1 MREAMPTNNATHIKD
16 AFEQPQW
23 YLQRTAF
30 NITVRAET
38 VAEFLNDIPRCNSIL
53 DIGCGDGSLSL
64 RLLNSNSHV
73 TFLDQ
78 SQTMLNIVRSRVP
91 GEFSSQISTL
101 NTGFMEARMEP
112 ESFDLII
119 CVGVLAYIQLQDRR
133 DFISKIKNL
142 LKPGGSLILECTDG
156 PHIISRI
163 GRGYTRL
170 AKIFKPSKMR
180 TIVGASAAVLAVCRE
195 LKFELHGSYRYS
207 MPLPV
212 VSTWMS
218 QKGRYKSI
226 RRIYGTAKT
235 NRLAWL
241 GNECLYYF
249 KLPGK

>member
-1 MREAMPTNNATHIKD
+1 MPTNNATHIKD

-30 NITVRAET
+30 NIIVRAET

-64 RLLNSNSHV
+64 RLLNSNSRV

-119 CVGVLAYIQLQDRR
+119 CGWCA
-133 DFISKIKNL
+133 
-142 LKPGGSLILECTDG
+142 SLYSASGIAAIL
-156 PHIISRI
+156 
-163 GRGYTRL
+163 
-170 AKIFKPSKMR
+170 
-180 TIVGASAAVLAVCRE
+180 
-195 LKFELHGSYRYS
+195 
-207 MPLPV
+207 
-212 VSTWMS
+212 
-218 QKGRYKSI
+218 
-226 RRIYGTAKT
+226 
-235 NRLAWL
+235 
-241 GNECLYYF
+241 
-249 KLPGK
+249 